1 MNVRRFIASLAALA
15 VLGGCAQVQPEAVPE
30 VTPEPTASE
39 PEPSPTPSEPTCA
52 EVAAGLTVQQQAGQL
67 LMVGVY
73 GTLDGTTRE
82 IIAENKIG
90 SVILMG
96 NYDTSVS
103 QTEEL
108 TRRSPT
114 SAR

>member
-15 VLGGCAQVQPEAVPE
+15 VKQRVPQVQPEAVPE

-39 PEPSPTPSEPTCA
+39 PSPTPKEPTCR
-52 EVAAGLTVQQQAGQL
+52 VAAGLTVQQQAGQL

-73 GTLDGTTRE
+73 GTLDGTTRR
-82 IIAENKIG
+82 
-90 SVILMG
+90 S
-96 NYDTSVS
+96 SPR
-103 QTEEL
+103 
-108 TRRSPT
+108 TR